1 MQAGVLLREGLL
13 LAAIAVG
20 IDALADGQAAGS
32 VVGGAAHAGVLHRP
46 AGGTT
51 AGSQA
56 SSGPGSRITPRLA
69 SVTALLRAA
78 LLLGLACVEAAAIG
92 ETLGADRGGQGQW
105 G

>member
-1 MQAGVLLREGLL
+1 VQAGVLLGEGLL
-13 LAAIAVG
+13 LAAVAVR

-69 SVTALLRAA
+69 SVTAPLRAG
-78 LLLGLACVEAAAIG
+78 LLLGLACIEEAAIG
-92 ETLGADRGGQGQW
+92 KPLGADRGGHGQW